1 MQFPPLRNFAL
12 AIAVALGLTACA
24 ASTKIVNQ
32 WVSPDYT
39 SPRFKK
45 IMVIGVSRQPSI
57 RRTFEDQFVAKLK
70 AAGVDAVPS
79 YLYIAEDG
87 QVEEGR
93 LQEAVKR
100 ANADGVI
107 ITRLVRVEKKTE
119 VSPGFYQPPP
129 GFGYSFYGG
138 YSAAWLGY
146 YEPPTVYQYD
156 VYTSETSL
164 YDMPQNRLV
173 WAGTAQTTDTG
184 DINKEIQGY
193 VVTVLDA
200 LKSKNL
206 LPSPKT
212 ETMGS

>member
-1 MQFPPLRNFAL
+1 MQFPPLRVFAL
-12 AIAVALGLTACA
+12 AIAVALGLTACT

-39 SPRFKK
+39 SSRFKK
-45 IMVIGVSRQPSI
+45 IMVIGVSKQSNI

-70 AAGVDAVPS
+70 EAGVDAIPS

-87 QVEEGR
+87 QVDEGR

-107 ITRLVRVEKKTE
+107 VTRLVRVEQKTS
-119 VSPGFYQPPP
+119 VSPGFYPPSP
-129 GFGYSFYGG
+129 AFGYGFYGG
-138 YSAAWLGY
+138 YSAAWRGY

-184 DINKEIQGY
+184 NINKEIEAY

-206 LPSPKT
+206 LPSSKT
-212 ETMGS
+212 G